1 MAEHPP
7 ADASQTPDGPDGP
20 DSPDAHSAVPAR
32 ELLRQC
38 ARDVVAVAEGVR
50 AVSARTTAV
59 LLNEEFRASAR
70 RRPRTGMPAQ
80 WATLRVL
87 MSKQGLGSALTAERG
102 AGRLLGQ
109 GGEILGR
116 ESLAALIAV
125 TSLRLRINAVLLD
138 HPELVRDAGMRR
150 VVDAVTAD
158 RDLASLRALRALFK
172 SRGAQQALSVLAPI
186 TAELLA
192 IRALL
197 DEDPMNDETGWAL
210 ATGRELSADPLKGI
224 RASHLCELDR
234 GEGAADPVELTAQ
247 ELPRLSARGSFLGFL
262 RNIDLLSTDGR
273 ILIQDVRGPDGTVRH
288 VVHAP
293 GMAPGRPRNDSPQ
306 DFVGAWRNL
315 FMADSPY
322 TRSILQAI
330 DHYGIPGG
338 ADVALIGH
346 SEGGIAVM
354 NLAQSEEF
362 SRTYR
367 VTHVVAVG
375 SPVDHKKPADP
386 RTWAATI
393 TNQHDIVPILDGR
406 AAGSAFDP
414 HPDWYEVDYIGPT
427 HEFPLS
433 HMLGTYI
440 HDLETVIA
448 DAALHVD
455 EALAPYRGEVLR
467 TQSYQL
473 KDRANPPLGY
483 PFLAVPTAPV
493 ATSAGP
499 VDTPVRYYDSTA
511 AHAFFPVDAEAA
523 RSLLPD
529 VTWMMP
535 ARLGRRALAVLSV
548 YEHRCTTIG
557 PYSEIGL
564 SVIVNDLWRP
574 HPYDLALDLTRSM
587 DLRRTGRYVVGLAV
601 STEEARAVA
610 ADIWGQQASVSSL
623 DVDLLGRNI
632 SVGAAGPGIRL
643 AGELGPAIRCPDAD
657 WVLYGRRGDRTLRIQ
672 VRNHG
677 RPRVHPAPRVRLR
690 VGTPAHPLAEQ
701 LHRLGLDS
709 ARPRSVLTCHD
720 FMARRS
726 AGAELP
732 R

>member
-1 MAEHPP
+1 MAEHSRAHVSQP
-7 ADASQTPDGPDGP
+7 ADGP
-20 DSPDAHSAVPAR
+20 SAVPAK
-32 ELLRQC
+32 EVLRQC
-38 ARDVVAVAEGVR
+38 ARDVVAVAEGIR
-50 AVSARTTAV
+50 EVSARTTAV
-59 LLNEEFRASAR
+59 LLDQEFRASAR
-70 RRPRTGMPAQ
+70 RHPRTGLPAQ

-87 MSKQGLGSALTAERG
+87 MSKRGLGSAITAEHG
-102 AGRLLGQ
+102 AGRRLGQ

-116 ESLAALIAV
+116 ESLAALVAV
-125 TSLRLRINAVLLD
+125 TSLRMRIGAVLLD

-150 VVDAVTAD
+150 LLDAVTSD
-158 RDLASLRALRALFK
+158 RDLASVRALRSLFK
-172 SRGAQQALSVLAPI
+172 DRGAQQALSALAPV

-210 ATGRELSADPLKGI
+210 ATGRELTADPVKGVS
-224 RASHLCELDR
+224 ASYLCELDR
-234 GEGAADPVELTAQ
+234 GEGAADPVELAAH
-247 ELPRLSARGSFLGFL
+247 ELPRVSVRGSFLGFL
-262 RNIDLLSTDGR
+262 RNINLLSTDGR
-273 ILIQDVRGPDGTVRH
+273 ILIQDIRGPDGTVRH

-322 TRSILQAI
+322 TRSILRAVE
-330 DHYGIPGG
+330 HYGIPRG

-375 SPVDHKKPADP
+375 SPVDYKKPADP
-386 RTWAATI
+386 RTWVATL

-406 AAGSAFDP
+406 AAGTAFDP
-414 HPDWYEVDYIGPT
+414 HPDWYEVDYTGPT

-433 HMLGTYI
+433 HMLDTYI
-440 HDLETVIA
+440 KDLETIVA
-448 DAALHVD
+448 DAARDVD

-473 KDRANPPLGY
+473 KDREHPPRGY
-483 PFLAVPTAPV
+483 PFLTVPTTPVPTA
-493 ATSAGP
+493 AGP

-529 VTWMMP
+529 VTWMTP

-557 PYSEIGL
+557 PYSEVGL
-564 SVIVNDLWRP
+564 SVVVNDLWRP
-574 HPYDLALDLTRSM
+574 RPYDLALDLTRST

-610 ADIWGQQASVSSL
+610 EEVWGQPASVSAV
-623 DVDLLGRNI
+623 DVDLLGRDI
-632 SVGAAGPGIRL
+632 SAGAAEPGIRL
-643 AGELGPAIRCPDAD
+643 VGGLGPAIRCPDVD
-657 WVLYGRRGDRTLRIQ
+657 WVLYGRRGDRTLRVQ

-677 RPRVHPAPRVRLR
+677 RPRLHPAPRVRLR
-690 VGTPAHPLAEQ
+690 VDTHAHPLAER

-709 ARPRSVLTCHD
+709 ARPRSVLICHD
-720 FMARRS
+720 FMARRG

>member
-1 MAEHPP
+1 MAEHTDTEGSPRADGPP
-7 ADASQTPDGPDGP
+7 AVAAG
-20 DSPDAHSAVPAR
+20 ANREAR
-32 ELLRQC
+32 ESLRRC
-38 ARDVVAVAEGVR
+38 ARDVVAVAEGIR

-59 LLNEEFRASAR
+59 FLNPEFRSSAR
-70 RRPRTGMPAQ
+70 RHPRAGLPAQ
-80 WATLRVL
+80 WAVLRVL
-87 MSKQGLGSALTAERG
+87 TSGQGLGSAITAERG
-102 AGRLLGQ
+102 VGRRLGQ

-116 ESLAALIAV
+116 ESLAALVAV
-125 TSLRLRINAVLLD
+125 ASLRLRIAAVLLD
-138 HPELVRDAGMRR
+138 HPELARHAGMRR
-150 VVDAVTAD
+150 LMNAVTAD

-172 SRGAQQALSVLAPI
+172 DQGAQRALSALAPVM
-186 TAELLA
+186 AEVLA

-210 ATGRELSADPLKGI
+210 ATGRVLSADPIKGI
-224 RASHLCELDR
+224 NTAYVCELDR
-234 GEGAADPVELTAQ
+234 GEGAADPVELTAH
-247 ELPRLSARGSFLGFL
+247 ESGRLADRGSFLGFL

-273 ILIQDVRGPDGTVRH
+273 VLLQDVRGPDGTVRH

-315 FMADSPY
+315 FMPDSPY
-322 TRSILQAI
+322 TRSILLAI
-330 DHYGIPGG
+330 GQYGIPRG
-338 ADVALIGH
+338 AEVALIGH

-362 SRTYR
+362 CRAYR

-375 SPVDHKKPADP
+375 SPVDNKKPADP

-393 TNQHDIVPILDGR
+393 TNQHDIVPVLDGR
-406 AAGSAFDP
+406 GAGTAFDP
-414 HPDWYEVDYIGPT
+414 HPDWYEVDYTGTT

-440 HDLETVIA
+440 RDLETVIPE
-448 DAALHVD
+448 AARHVD

-467 TQSYQL
+467 TECYQL
-473 KDRANPPLGY
+473 KDRAHPPQGY
-483 PFLAVPTAPV
+483 PFLTVPTAPV
-493 ATSAGP
+493 TTSAGP

-511 AHAFFPVDAEAA
+511 AHAFFPVDPDAA

-529 VTWMMP
+529 VTWMVP

-574 HPYDLALDLTRSM
+574 RPYDLALDLARRV
-587 DLRRTGRYVVGLAV
+587 DLRRTGRYVVGLTV

-610 ADIWGQQASVSSL
+610 EEVWGQRASVAPV
-623 DVDLLGRNI
+623 DVDLPGRGI
-632 SVGAAGPGIRL
+632 DAGTGESGIRL
-643 AGELGPAIRCPDAD
+643 TGGLGPGARCPDAD
-657 WVLYGRRGDRTLRIQ
+657 WVLYGRRGERTLRIQ
-672 VRNHG
+672 VRTHG

-690 VGTPAHPLAEQ
+690 VGTGSHPLAEQ
-701 LHRLGLDS
+701 LRRLGLDS
-709 ARPRSVLTCHD
+709 ARPRSVLTCRD
-720 FMARRS
+720 FMAHRS